1 VAARAE
7 EVERKVEAALAGIEE
22 RLQDLAA
29 RAGLGTTRRELG
41 EALGRLL
48 PLLRDRLVAFGDL
61 LRVLEPAGRLD
72 PFGLDSRLD
81 ERAQPLL
88 DFLYAS
94 WWRVEARA
102 VERVPASGPA
112 VVVANHG
119 GPVPWDALVL
129 RHALRRDHPAHRA
142 LRPLLDD
149 HECDLPVFGAL
160 AVRLGAVRANPEA
173 ADRILREGGLIGV
186 FPEGSGVAAKP
197 WRERYRIQRFGRGGF
212 AKVALR
218 TGAPIVPCAIVG
230 SEEASP
236 PIARTGWIAD
246 RLGLPSVGAAN
257 LLRLGPTGLLP
268 LPSRWTVRFGDPVE
282 ADGGRG
288 AADDP
293 RRVNALTERVR
304 STIQEML
311 DEDVSARRSVFL

>member
-7 EVERKVEAALAGIEE
+7 EVERKVEAALEGIEE
-22 RLQDLAA
+22 RLQDLAS
-29 RAGLGTTRRELG
+29 RAGLGATRRELG

-48 PLLRDRLVAFGDL
+48 PLLRDRLAAFADL
-61 LRVLEPAGRLD
+61 VRVLEPAGRLD
-72 PFGLDSRLD
+72 PFGLDPRLD
-81 ERAQPLL
+81 ERVQPLL
-88 DFLYAS
+88 EFLYSS
-94 WWRVEARA
+94 WWRVESRA

-129 RHALRRDHPAHRA
+129 RHALRRDHPAHRS

-149 HECDLPVFGAL
+149 QECDLPVFGAL
-160 AVRLGAVRANPEA
+160 AVRLGAVRASPDV
-173 ADRILREGGLIGV
+173 ADRILREGVLIGV

-197 WRERYRIQRFGRGGF
+197 WRERYRIQHFGRGGF

-218 TGAPIVPCAIVG
+218 AGAPIVPCAIVG
-230 SEEASP
+230 SEEAAP
-236 PIARTGWIAD
+236 PIARTAWIAD
-246 RLGLPSVGAAN
+246 RLGLPTLGAAN

-268 LPSRWTVRFGDPVE
+268 LPSRWTIRFGDPVE
-282 ADGGRG
+282 VGGRG
-288 AADDP
+288 GADDA
-293 RRVNALTERVR
+293 RRVNALTEQVR